1 MFRES
6 PSGVR
11 GADGPET
18 TKLRNYETTKLRIY
32 ETTNLRNYEIP
43 HPPDPPKG
51 VYNALSKKYKN
62 WFLSCVHSFI
72 SIFPCGIN
80 PAYLA

>member
-32 ETTNLRNYEIP
+32 ETTNLRNYEFTKLRNST
-43 HPPDPPKG
+43 PPGPPEG
-51 VYNALSKKYKN
+51 GL
-62 WFLSCVHSFI
+62 
-72 SIFPCGIN
+72 
-80 PAYLA
+80 